1 MSASGVEIAGGP
13 EVLIVEDDRFNVR
26 LLSEACRAAG
36 LQVRVA
42 MDGQEGLDEALR
54 DPPALMLLDV
64 MMPRLDG
71 FGVLE
76 RLRADARTE
85 DVPVILVTAVTDA
98 VTRARGVELGADDFV
113 TKPFR
118 LADLRVRMQA
128 LLDQRALEQSL
139 RGDG

>member
-1 MSASGVEIAGGP
+1 MSDQAAEERGGAW
-13 EVLIVEDDRFNVR
+13 VLIVEDDRFNIR

-54 DPPALMLLDV
+54 APPDLMLLDL
-64 MMPRLDG
+64 MLPRLDG

-85 DVPVILVTAVTDA
+85 DVAVILVTAVTDA
-98 VTRARGVELGADDFV
+98 ATRARGIELGADDFV

-118 LADLRVRMQA
+118 LPDLRVRMQA
-128 LLDQRALEQSL
+128 LLDQRALERSL
-139 RGDG
+139 LGDP